1 MKNDHFIEAMNNI
14 LEQNKEAGNQLRELF
29 SLVDQALSRS
39 LKQRTQR
46 DAVTAFIFC
55 AAAHCKGAEA
65 ALREARRLLEEEADR
80 SMGKRKSQRPEVQKP

>member
-1 MKNDHFIEAMNNI
+1 MNNNHFIKAMNNI
-14 LEQNKEAGNQLRELF
+14 LGQRKETESQLHELS
-29 SLVDQALSRS
+29 SLIDQALSRS
-39 LKQRTQR
+39 FKQRTQR